1 MGRTA
6 VGVRGIRLREGDY
19 VIGAGSSAQGSA
31 VLTVT
36 EKGFGKR
43 TAFDAYSVHKRGG
56 IGIKNYQVT
65 ERTGKIAGICLVD
78 ETDDLLVITDDGTI
92 IRVAVSAIGEKGR
105 ATQGVRVM
113 KPVGDA
119 KVICIEKTEHFSDS
133 EDAEEISSEEL
144 PPDAE

>member
-1 MGRTA
+1 MPTVCINA
-6 VGVRGIRLREGDY
+6 EESESKTIR
-19 VIGAGSSAQGSA
+19 S
-31 VLTVT
+31 
-36 EKGFGKR
+36 
-43 TAFDAYSVHKRGG
+43 
-56 IGIKNYQVT
+56 
-65 ERTGKIAGICLVD
+65 LVD

-133 EDAEEISSEEL
+133 EDAEELSSEEL